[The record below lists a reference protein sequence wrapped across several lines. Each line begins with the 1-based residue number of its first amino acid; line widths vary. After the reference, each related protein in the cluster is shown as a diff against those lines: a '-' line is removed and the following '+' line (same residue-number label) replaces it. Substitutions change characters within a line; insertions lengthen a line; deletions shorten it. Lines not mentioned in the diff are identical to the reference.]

1 MDYKSLSF
9 IRLPHIYIYIYHKNK
24 EESMTFIIKKIYIV
38 LIIENKNNYYNN
50 TLKTILF
57 QFFLI
62 IHLII
67 KININSQGISIN
79 RYFMFYL
86 KKKIQVAFNQ

>member
-9 IRLPHIYIYIYHKNK
+9 IRLPHIYIYHKNK

-67 KININSQGISIN
+67 KTNINSQGISIN

-86 KKKIQVAFNQ
+86 KKKNTSSF

>member
-9 IRLPHIYIYIYHKNK
+9 IRLPHIYHKDK
-24 EESMTFIIKKIYIV
+24 EESMTFIIKNIYIV

-67 KININSQGISIN
+67 KTNINSQGISIN